1 MAPSPYR
8 ILLTPSPTP
17 LSRELVR
24 GHLYVSVAAPDTE
37 GTYVPLTEAEIALS
51 RLSRDE
57 IFDLAMSDLRR
68 TAARADLRPVDTL
81 PGLYFY
87 VARDGLAASRMAL
100 LEDLIDTTGL
110 GGAVVAVPTPEQLLC
125 VPLDSAHALD
135 TLQVLASALGHA
147 LDASDEA
154 LSDQLFWFDGKRWIP
169 LAVIHGEDEVTVL
182 PTPAFVRTMNRLAA
196 MDLVRVAGEA

>member
-1 MAPSPYR
+1 MASSPYR
-8 ILLTPSPTP
+8 ILLTPAPTT

-24 GHLYVSVAAPDTE
+24 GHLYVSVAAPGED
-37 GTYVPLTEAEIALS
+37 GRCVPLTDAEIALS
-51 RLSRDE
+51 PLSRGE
-57 IFDLAMSDLRR
+57 LMDLAMSDLRR
-68 TAARADLRPVDTL
+68 TATRADLRPVDTL

-100 LEDLIDTTGL
+100 LEDLIDTSGL
-110 GGAVVAVPTPEQLLC
+110 GGAVVAVPTPDQLLC

-147 LDASDEA
+147 LEVSDDP
-154 LSDQLFWFDGKRWIP
+154 LSDQLFWFDGTRWIP
-169 LAVIHGEDEVTVL
+169 LAVIHGEEEVTVL